1 MHKKGYCHRDLKP
14 ENLLLDR
21 RENLKLI
28 DFGLC
33 AQPKGGI
40 NLAYLGTACGSPAYA
55 APVNRIIKNDLFIVS
70 FFLGNHCWNE
80 LSRRCGKQ
88 KFDYFPPF

>member
-1 MHKKGYCHRDLKP
+1 
-14 ENLLLDR
+14 
-21 RENLKLI
+21 LKLI

-55 APVNRIIKNDLFIVS
+55 APVDKQGILIDLSIFYFHRKLSLEQIIEAM
-70 FFLGNHCWNE
+70 W
-80 LSRRCGKQ
+80 
-88 KFDYFPPF
+88 

>member
-55 APVNRIIKNDLFIVS
+55 APVNRTTK
-70 FFLGNHCWNE
+70 E
-80 LSRRCGKQ
+80 KSRRFVYSIFFSRKSLLERTIEAMW
-88 KFDYFPPF
+88 

>member
-1 MHKKGYCHRDLKP
+1 MILFQ

-55 APVNRIIKNDLFIVS
+55 APVK
-70 FFLGNHCWNE
+70 
-80 LSRRCGKQ
+80 K
-88 KFDYFPPF
+88 

>member
-1 MHKKGYCHRDLKP
+1 
-14 ENLLLDR
+14 LLDR

-55 APVNRIIKNDLFIVS
+55 APVEIQNKNNCHI
-70 FFLGNHCWNE
+70 
-80 LSRRCGKQ
+80 
-88 KFDYFPPF
+88 

>member
-14 ENLLLDR
+14 VHIRFLIGKLRQYSFLFKENLLLDR

-55 APVNRIIKNDLFIVS
+55 APVDKNEKTIDRLIF
-70 FFLGNHCWNE
+70 
-80 LSRRCGKQ
+80 
-88 KFDYFPPF
+88 